1 MNSENEMA
9 PSAAAAAPVANPI
22 SSDESNFVA
31 GLLAG
36 LIAAVAGAAVWAA
49 ITVTTKFQIGYMAVA
64 VGFLVAWAVRKF
76 GKGHTSAYGVLGGAC
91 ALFGCLLGNLLSAC
105 GFLAADRSASVVG
118 VTLQVLSDPS
128 LAARLLEAT
137 FSGMDLLFY
146 AIAVY
151 EGYKFARR
159 AA

>member
-1 MNSENEMA
+1 MSSENEMA
-9 PSAAAAAPVANPI
+9 PGTAAAAPVVNPI
-22 SSDESNFVA
+22 SADESNLMA

-36 LIAAVAGAAVWAA
+36 VTAAVAGALVWAA

-76 GKGHTSAYGVLGGAC
+76 GKGSTSAYGVLGGAC
-91 ALFGCLLGNLLSAC
+91 ALLGCLLGNFLSAC
-105 GFLAADRSASVVG
+105 GFLAASRSAPVVD
-118 VTLQVLSDPS
+118 VTLQVLANPS
-128 LAARLLEAT
+128 LASKLMQAT
-137 FSGMDLLFY
+137 FSGMDVLFY

-159 AA
+159 PG